1 MNLVDALLAADA
13 GKITAKQ
20 TEDYEVK
27 RLSKLLGVPFI
38 LHLQEIKFRR
48 IKELQDMA
56 TKRKKGRAP
65 EVDYMELAVSC
76 LAEGIT
82 NEEFN
87 DPRVLKRFNA
97 TTKED
102 LFTKILTSG
111 EITKISEKIG
121 DLSGMDKSED
131 DFEEVKN

>member
-13 GKITAKQ
+13 DKITAKQ

-65 EVDYMELAVSC
+65 EVDYMDQRRLVYENF
-76 LAEGIT
+76 
-82 NEEFN
+82 NEW
-87 DPRVLKRFNA
+87 RSYK
-97 TTKED
+97 
-102 LFTKILTSG
+102 
-111 EITKISEKIG
+111 
-121 DLSGMDKSED
+121 
-131 DFEEVKN
+131 DF

>member
-13 GKITAKQ
+13 DKITAKQ

-65 EVDYMELAVSC
+65 EVDYMELAASC
-76 LAEGIT
+76 LVEGIT

-87 DPRVLKRFNA
+87 DPRVLKRFKA

-111 EITKISEKIG
+111 EVTKISEKIG
-121 DLSGMDKSED
+121 DLSGMDKSEEE
-131 DFEEVKN
+131 FEEVKN

>member
-13 GKITAKQ
+13 DKITAKQ

-65 EVDYMELAVSC
+65 EVDYMEFAASC

-87 DPRVLKRFNA
+87 DPRVLKRFKA

-111 EITKISEKIG
+111 EVTKISEKIG
-121 DLSGMDKSED
+121 DLSGMDKSEEE
-131 DFEEVKN
+131 FEEVKN

>member
-13 GKITAKQ
+13 DKITAKQ

-65 EVDYMELAVSC
+65 EVDYMELAASC

-87 DPRVLKRFNA
+87 DPRVLKRFKA
-97 TTKED
+97 TTKEN

-111 EITKISEKIG
+111 EVTKISEKIG
-121 DLSGMDKSED
+121 DLSGMDKREEE
-131 DFEEVKN
+131 FEEVKN

>member
-13 GKITAKQ
+13 DKITAKQ

-56 TKRKKGRAP
+56 
-65 EVDYMELAVSC
+65 
-76 LAEGIT
+76 I
-82 NEEFN
+82 
-87 DPRVLKRFNA
+87 
-97 TTKED
+97 
-102 LFTKILTSG
+102 
-111 EITKISEKIG
+111 
-121 DLSGMDKSED
+121 
-131 DFEEVKN
+131 